1 MLTFAKDE
9 LVPSTVVARSLSSI
23 LNRLKDHSLNKVA
36 VIRNNEM
43 EAIILP
49 IEEYEIM
56 HAIMEKDEYRNI
68 HSAIKERS
76 ATAIEDYLSLADV
89 LATLGQDD
97 EKI

>member
-1 MLTFAKDE
+1 MLTFAKEE
-9 LVPSTVVARSLSSI
+9 LVPSTVVSRSLSSI

-56 HAIMEKDEYRNI
+56 HAIMEKDEYRTI
-68 HSAIKERS
+68 HSAIKERR
-76 ATAIEDYLSLADV
+76 ATAIEDYLSIEDV
-89 LATLGQDD
+89 LATLIQAH
-97 EKI
+97 EEI

>member
-1 MLTFAKDE
+1 MLTFAKEE
-9 LVPSTVVARSLSSI
+9 LVPSTVVSRSLSSI

-68 HSAIKERS
+68 HSAIRERR
-76 ATAIEDYLSLADV
+76 ATAIKDYLSIDEV
-89 LATLGQDD
+89 LATLSQAH